1 MKFLKTILALVM
13 FASVATSCSN
23 DDEPSA
29 HDNYMEQNYTGCF
42 QYIYKKSLNSGVIV
56 KGTTYMFRWRADF
69 TVDVYIKNAKFSAN
83 MPGGIDIAIEGLKW
97 VNDKGVKVVSSTDVV
112 PTKVTMSG
120 NEVDAS
126 AYVIDDLKLN
136 VFERRLMDDQ
146 LTYIPVIN
154 MSMTMGDVEVITVQK
169 QTVYFGST
177 GVVNNAASTNF
188 TSKTPY
194 YAVTL
199 DPDKKQATIDVYN
212 AKFAEK
218 MPAMNMKFAEIPFE
232 VSNLGYKLACKELIP
247 TIKDSG
253 VDVPYPSYKI
263 TNLNGDATF
272 ATGMNLQFNCME
284 VFTVQAN
291 LGYTLPTE

>member
-112 PTKVTMSG
+112 PTKVTMRG

-126 AYVIDDLKLN
+126 AYVIDNLKLN

-154 MSMTMGDVEVITVQK
+154 VSMTMGDVEVITVQK

-232 VSNLGYKLACKELIP
+232 VSNLGYKLACEELIP
-247 TIKDSG
+247 TIKD
-253 VDVPYPSYKI
+253 VPYPNYKI

-284 VFTVQAN
+284 VYTVQAN

>member
-97 VNDKGVKVVSSTDVV
+97 VSDKGVKVVSSTDVV
-112 PTKVTMSG
+112 PTKVTMRG

-199 DPDKKQATIDVYN
+199 DPDKTQATIDVYN

-232 VSNLGYKLACKELIP
+232 VSNLGYKLACEELIP
-247 TIKDSG
+247 TIK
-253 VDVPYPSYKI
+253 DVPYPSYKI

>member
-1 MKFLKTILALVM
+1 
-13 FASVATSCSN
+13 
-23 DDEPSA
+23 
-29 HDNYMEQNYTGCF
+29 
-42 QYIYKKSLNSGVIV
+42 
-56 KGTTYMFRWRADF
+56 
-69 TVDVYIKNAKFSAN
+69 
-83 MPGGIDIAIEGLKW
+83 MPDGIEIAIEGLKW

-112 PTKVTMSG
+112 PTKVTMRG

-154 MSMTMGDVEVITVQK
+154 MSMTMGDVDVITVQK

-177 GVVNNAASTNF
+177 GVVNNATSTNF